1 MGYNHKTK
9 DNDNNDDNKDDDD
22 DDDLVTWNCV
32 NCS

>member
-9 DNDNNDDNKDDDD
+9 DNDNNDDDKDDDD

>member
-9 DNDNNDDNKDDDD
+9 DNDNNDDDKDDD

>member
-1 MGYNHKTK
+1 MGYNYETK
-9 DNDNNDDNKDDDD
+9 DNDNNDDDKDDDD